1 MLKNTTFS
9 SLLAASALALT
20 ISAPAFAEG
29 KGDRAQKEIAAARAK
44 VDTAKSMGVASEL
57 PIGVARAEEALKTA
71 QEEVSSGHKE
81 SAIKDAIHAQA
92 MADAAIGEMQKRKDA
107 AVADQQQAAATQTA
121 AAQDQAA
128 DANARAAAA
137 ERSAAQSAQAAD
149 VARQQAALAAIRPAQ
164 VETTVTT
171 QQTTSHP
178 VRHKVVRKVVTHK
191 STAPARASNTTTTTT
206 TTAMSSPVN

>member
-1 MLKNTTFS
+1 MLKNTAFS
-9 SLLAASALALT
+9 SLLAASALALA
-20 ISAPAFAEG
+20 ISGPAHAEG

-44 VDTAKSMGVASEL
+44 VDTVKSMGAASEL
-57 PIGVARAEEALKTA
+57 PIGVARAEETLKTA
-71 QEEVSSGHKE
+71 QEEASSGHKE

-107 AVADQQQAAATQTA
+107 AAAEQTA

-137 ERSAAQSAQAAD
+137 EQSAAQSAQAAD
-149 VARQQAALAAIRPAQ
+149 AARQQAAIAASKQAQ

-171 QQTTSHP
+171 QQTGTRP
-178 VRHKVVRKVVTHK
+178 VRHKVIRKVVTHR
-191 STAPARASNTTTTTT
+191 STAPATTSNTTTTTT
-206 TTAMSSPVN
+206 TSASLN